1 MVCTGVTLET
11 NDSNENKSMTVQ
23 DEASTFESLFSARKR
38 VHHELSKAV
47 IGQASVTDQILI
59 AMLTGGNCL
68 ITGAPGLAKTLLV
81 KSLAR
86 VFDLNFNRIQFT
98 PDLMP
103 ADITGMEI
111 LQDTPEGRA
120 LRFVH
125 GPVFAQ
131 MLLADEINRTPPKTQ
146 AALLEAMQEKQVTVA
161 GRRYALPTPFFV
173 LATQNPVEMEGTYVL
188 PEAQLD
194 RFMFNVVMDYLPEE
208 DEVEVVQ
215 RTTSPAGEP
224 VNALFGS
231 EDVIAFQ
238 QLVRTVPVSRDVVG
252 FAVRLAKRTRPQSD
266 AAPDFVRR
274 FVNWGAGTRA
284 GQCLV
289 MGAKV
294 LAVWAG
300 RSHVIEDDIRALAHP
315 VLRHRIQLNYKAEAE
330 GATVES
336 IIQRLIKE
344 GG

>member
-1 MVCTGVTLET
+1 
-11 NDSNENKSMTVQ
+11 MTQ
-23 DEASTFESLFSARKR
+23 KDESSTFETLLGARAR
-38 VHHELSKAV
+38 IHHELGKAV
-47 IGQASVTDQILI
+47 IGQKAVIEQIVI
-59 AMLTGGNCL
+59 SMLTGGNCL

-81 KSLAR
+81 KSLAQ
-86 VFDLNFNRIQFT
+86 VFQLDFNRIQFT

-120 LRFVH
+120 LRFVK

-161 GRRYALPTPFFV
+161 GKRYSLPSPFFV

-194 RFMFNVVMDYLPEE
+194 RFMFNVVIDYLPEAE
-208 DEVEVVQ
+208 EVEVVH

-224 VNALFGS
+224 VGGLFGS
-231 EDVIAFQ
+231 DDVIAFQ
-238 QLVRTVPVSRDVVG
+238 RLVRTVPVSSEVVS
-252 FAVRLAKRTRPQSD
+252 FAVRLAKATRPQGAD
-266 AAPDFVRR
+266 APDFVRK

-294 LAVWAG
+294 LAIWAG
-300 RSHVIEDDIRALAHP
+300 RSHVIEEDVMALAHP

-330 GATVES
+330 GVTVES
-336 IIQRLIKE
+336 IIQRLLR
-344 GG
+344 GGV

>member
-1 MVCTGVTLET
+1 
-11 NDSNENKSMTVQ
+11 MTAK
-23 DEASTFESLFSARKR
+23 DEASTFETLLGARER
-38 VHHELSKAV
+38 IHHELVKVVIGQKAV
-47 IGQASVTDQILI
+47 IEQILI

-81 KSLAR
+81 KSLAQ
-86 VFDLNFNRIQFT
+86 VFRLDFNRIQFT

-120 LRFVH
+120 LRFVQ

-161 GRRYALPTPFFV
+161 GKRYALPSPFFV

-194 RFMFNVVMDYLPEE
+194 RFMFNVVIDYLPEA
-208 DEVEVVQ
+208 DEVDVVQ
-215 RTTSPAGEP
+215 RTTSPAGEA
-224 VNALFGS
+224 VEGLFGS
-231 EDVIAFQ
+231 EDVLAFQ
-238 QLVRTVPVSRDVVG
+238 RLVRTVPVSREVVS
-252 FAVRLAKRTRPQSD
+252 FAVRLAKRTRPQD
-266 AAPDFVRR
+266 NDAPDFVKK

-294 LAVWAG
+294 LAIWGG
-300 RSHVIEDDIRALAHP
+300 RSHVIEEDVMALAHP

-330 GATVES
+330 GVTVES
-336 IIQRLIKE
+336 IIQRLLR
-344 GG
+344 GGI

>member
-1 MVCTGVTLET
+1 
-11 NDSNENKSMTVQ
+11 MTAK
-23 DEASTFESLFSARKR
+23 DEASTFETLLSARER
-38 VHHELSKAV
+38 IHNELGKAV
-47 IGQASVTDQILI
+47 IGQKAVIEQILI

-81 KSLAR
+81 KSLAQ
-86 VFDLNFNRIQFT
+86 VFRLDFNRIQFT

-120 LRFVH
+120 LRFVQ

-161 GRRYALPTPFFV
+161 GKRYSLPSPFFV

-194 RFMFNVVMDYLPEE
+194 RFMFNVVIDYLPEA
-208 DEVEVVQ
+208 DEVDVVQ

-224 VNALFGS
+224 VEGLFGS
-231 EDVIAFQ
+231 EDVLAFQ
-238 QLVRTVPVSRDVVG
+238 RLVRTVPVSRDVVS

-266 AAPDFVRR
+266 DAPDFVKK

-294 LAVWAG
+294 LAIWAG
-300 RSHVIEDDIRALAHP
+300 RSHVIEEDVMALAHP

-330 GATVES
+330 GVTVES
-336 IIQRLIKE
+336 VIQRLLR
-344 GG
+344 GGV

>member
-1 MVCTGVTLET
+1 
-11 NDSNENKSMTVQ
+11 MTAK
-23 DEASTFESLFSARKR
+23 DEASTFETLLGARER
-38 VHHELSKAV
+38 IHHELGKVVIGQKAV
-47 IGQASVTDQILI
+47 IEQILI

-81 KSLAR
+81 KSLAQ
-86 VFDLNFNRIQFT
+86 VFRLDFNRIQFT

-120 LRFVH
+120 LRFVQ

-161 GRRYALPTPFFV
+161 GKRYALPSPFFV

-194 RFMFNVVMDYLPEE
+194 RFMFNVVIDYLPEA
-208 DEVEVVQ
+208 DEVDVVQ
-215 RTTSPAGEP
+215 RTTSPAGEA
-224 VNALFGS
+224 VEGLFGS

-238 QLVRTVPVSRDVVG
+238 RLVRTVPVSREVVS
-252 FAVRLAKRTRPQSD
+252 FAVRLAKRTRPQD
-266 AAPDFVRR
+266 NDAPDFVKK

-294 LAVWAG
+294 LAIWGG
-300 RSHVIEDDIRALAHP
+300 RSHVIEEDVMALAHP

-330 GATVES
+330 GVTVES
-336 IIQRLIKE
+336 IIQRLLR
-344 GG
+344 GGI

>member
-1 MVCTGVTLET
+1 M
-11 NDSNENKSMTVQ
+11 NAK
-23 DEASTFESLFSARKR
+23 DEASTYETLLGARER
-38 VHHELSKAV
+38 IHRELGKAV
-47 IGQASVTDQILI
+47 IGQKAVIEQILI

-81 KSLAR
+81 KSLAQ
-86 VFDLNFNRIQFT
+86 VFRLDFNRIQFT

-120 LRFVH
+120 LRFVQ
-125 GPVFAQ
+125 GPVFSQ

-161 GRRYALPTPFFV
+161 GRRYALPSPFFV

-194 RFMFNVVMDYLPEE
+194 RFMFNVVIDYLPEA
-208 DEVEVVQ
+208 DEVDVVQ
-215 RTTSPAGEP
+215 RTTSPAGEA
-224 VNALFGS
+224 VEGLFGS

-238 QLVRTVPVSRDVVG
+238 RLVRTVPVSREVVS
-252 FAVRLAKRTRPQSD
+252 FAVRLAKSTRPQD
-266 AAPDFVRR
+266 DGAPDFVKK

-294 LAVWAG
+294 LAIWGG
-300 RSHVIEDDIRALAHP
+300 RSHVIEEDVMALAHP

-330 GATVES
+330 GVTVES
-336 IIQRLIKE
+336 IIQRLLR
-344 GG
+344 GGV

>member
-1 MVCTGVTLET
+1 
-11 NDSNENKSMTVQ
+11 MTAK
-23 DEASTFESLFSARKR
+23 DEASTFETLLGARER
-38 VHHELSKAV
+38 IHHELGKVVIGQKAV
-47 IGQASVTDQILI
+47 IEQILI

-81 KSLAR
+81 KSLAQ
-86 VFDLNFNRIQFT
+86 VFRLDFNRIQFT

-120 LRFVH
+120 LRFVQ

-161 GRRYALPTPFFV
+161 GKRYALPSPFFV

-194 RFMFNVVMDYLPEE
+194 RFMFNVVIDYLPEA
-208 DEVEVVQ
+208 DEVDVVQ
-215 RTTSPAGEP
+215 RTTSPAGEA
-224 VNALFGS
+224 VEGLFGS
-231 EDVIAFQ
+231 EDVLAFQ
-238 QLVRTVPVSRDVVG
+238 RLVRTVPVSREVVS
-252 FAVRLAKRTRPQSD
+252 FAVRLAKRTRPQD
-266 AAPDFVRR
+266 NDAPDFVKK

-294 LAVWAG
+294 LAIWGG
-300 RSHVIEDDIRALAHP
+300 RSHVIEEDVMALAHP

-330 GATVES
+330 GVTVES
-336 IIQRLIKE
+336 IIQRLLR
-344 GG
+344 GGI

>member
-1 MVCTGVTLET
+1 
-11 NDSNENKSMTVQ
+11 
-23 DEASTFESLFSARKR
+23 
-38 VHHELSKAV
+38 
-47 IGQASVTDQILI
+47 
-59 AMLTGGNCL
+59 MLTGGNCL

-81 KSLAR
+81 KSLAQ
-86 VFDLNFNRIQFT
+86 VFRLDFNRIQFT

-111 LQDTPEGRA
+111 LQDTPEGRS
-120 LRFVH
+120 LRFVQ

-161 GRRYALPTPFFV
+161 GKRYSLPSPFFV

-194 RFMFNVVMDYLPEE
+194 RFMFNVVIDYLPEA
-208 DEVEVVQ
+208 DEVDVVQ

-224 VNALFGS
+224 VEGLFGS
-231 EDVIAFQ
+231 EDVLAFQ
-238 QLVRTVPVSRDVVG
+238 RLVRTVPVSRDVVS

-266 AAPDFVRR
+266 DAPDFVKK

-294 LAVWAG
+294 LAIWAG
-300 RSHVIEDDIRALAHP
+300 RSHVIEEDVMALAHP
-315 VLRHRIQLNYKAEAE
+315 VVRHRIQLNYKAEAE
-330 GATVES
+330 GVTVES
-336 IIQRLIKE
+336 VIQRLLR
-344 GG
+344 GGV

>member
-1 MVCTGVTLET
+1 
-11 NDSNENKSMTVQ
+11 
-23 DEASTFESLFSARKR
+23 
-38 VHHELSKAV
+38 
-47 IGQASVTDQILI
+47 
-59 AMLTGGNCL
+59 
-68 ITGAPGLAKTLLV
+68 
-81 KSLAR
+81 
-86 VFDLNFNRIQFT
+86 
-98 PDLMP
+98 MP

-120 LRFVH
+120 LRFVQ

-161 GRRYALPTPFFV
+161 GKRYALPSPFFV

-194 RFMFNVVMDYLPEE
+194 RFMFNVVIDYLPEA
-208 DEVEVVQ
+208 DEVDVVQ
-215 RTTSPAGEP
+215 RTTSPAGEA
-224 VNALFGS
+224 VEGLFGS
-231 EDVIAFQ
+231 EDVLAFQ
-238 QLVRTVPVSRDVVG
+238 RLVRTVPVSREVVS
-252 FAVRLAKRTRPQSD
+252 FAVRLAKRTRPQD
-266 AAPDFVRR
+266 NDAPDFVKK

-294 LAVWAG
+294 LAIWGG
-300 RSHVIEDDIRALAHP
+300 RSHVIEEDVMALAHP

-330 GATVES
+330 GVTVES
-336 IIQRLIKE
+336 IIQRLLR
-344 GG
+344 GGI

>member
-1 MVCTGVTLET
+1 
-11 NDSNENKSMTVQ
+11 MTAK
-23 DEASTFESLFSARKR
+23 DEASTFETLLGARER
-38 VHHELSKAV
+38 IHHELGKVVIGQKAV
-47 IGQASVTDQILI
+47 IEQILI

-81 KSLAR
+81 KSLAQ
-86 VFDLNFNRIQFT
+86 VFRLDFNRIQFT

-120 LRFVH
+120 LRFVQ

-161 GRRYALPTPFFV
+161 GKRYALPSPFFV

-194 RFMFNVVMDYLPEE
+194 RFMFNVVIDYLPEA
-208 DEVEVVQ
+208 DEVDVVQ
-215 RTTSPAGEP
+215 RTTSPAGEA
-224 VNALFGS
+224 VEGLFGS
-231 EDVIAFQ
+231 EDVLAFQ
-238 QLVRTVPVSRDVVG
+238 RLVRTVPVSREVVS
-252 FAVRLAKRTRPQSD
+252 FAVRLAKRTRPQD
-266 AAPDFVRR
+266 NDAPDFVKK

-294 LAVWAG
+294 LAIWGG
-300 RSHVIEDDIRALAHP
+300 RSHVIEEDVMALAHP

-330 GATVES
+330 GVTVES
-336 IIQRLIKE
+336 IIQRLLR
-344 GG
+344 GGF

>member
-1 MVCTGVTLET
+1 LIVCTGVTLET

-47 IGQASVTDQILI
+47 IGQASVIDQILI

-86 VFDLNFNRIQFT
+86 VFDLDFNRIQFT

-111 LQDTPEGRA
+111 LQDTPEGRG

-194 RFMFNVVMDYLPEE
+194 RFMFNVVMDYRSEE
-208 DEVEVVQ
+208 H
-215 RTTSPAGEP
+215 TSD
-224 VNALFGS
+224 S
-231 EDVIAFQ
+231 
-238 QLVRTVPVSRDVVG
+238 
-252 FAVRLAKRTRPQSD
+252 
-266 AAPDFVRR
+266 
-274 FVNWGAGTRA
+274 
-284 GQCLV
+284 
-289 MGAKV
+289 
-294 LAVWAG
+294 
-300 RSHVIEDDIRALAHP
+300 SHR
-315 VLRHRIQLNYKAEAE
+315 
-330 GATVES
+330 
-336 IIQRLIKE
+336 
-344 GG
+344 

>member
-1 MVCTGVTLET
+1 
-11 NDSNENKSMTVQ
+11 MTAK
-23 DEASTFESLFSARKR
+23 DEASTFETLLGARER
-38 VHHELSKAV
+38 IHHELGKVV
-47 IGQASVTDQILI
+47 IGQRAVIEQILI

-81 KSLAR
+81 KSLAQ
-86 VFDLNFNRIQFT
+86 VFRLDFNRIQFT

-120 LRFVH
+120 LRFVQ

-161 GRRYALPTPFFV
+161 GKRYALPSPFFV

-194 RFMFNVVMDYLPEE
+194 RFMFNVVIDYLPEA
-208 DEVEVVQ
+208 DEVDVVQ
-215 RTTSPAGEP
+215 RTTSPAGEA
-224 VNALFGS
+224 VEGLFGS
-231 EDVIAFQ
+231 EDVLAFQ
-238 QLVRTVPVSRDVVG
+238 RLVRTVPVSREVVS
-252 FAVRLAKRTRPQSD
+252 FAVRLAKRTRPQD
-266 AAPDFVRR
+266 NDAPDFVKK

-294 LAVWAG
+294 LAIWGG
-300 RSHVIEDDIRALAHP
+300 RSHVIEEDVMALAHP
-315 VLRHRIQLNYKAEAE
+315 VLRHRVQLNYKAEAE
-330 GATVES
+330 GVTVES
-336 IIQRLIKE
+336 IIQRLLR
-344 GG
+344 GGI

>member
-1 MVCTGVTLET
+1 
-11 NDSNENKSMTVQ
+11 MTAK
-23 DEASTFESLFSARKR
+23 DEASTFNSLFGARER
-38 VHHELSKAV
+38 VHRELDKAVSGQKAV
-47 IGQASVTDQILI
+47 IEQILI

-81 KSLAR
+81 KSLAS
-86 VFDLNFNRIQFT
+86 VFRLDFNRIQFP

-111 LQDTPEGRA
+111 LQDTPEGRS
-120 LRFVH
+120 LRFVQ

-146 AALLEAMQEKQVTVA
+146 AALLEAMQERQVTVA
-161 GRRYALPTPFFV
+161 GKRYALPSPFFV

-194 RFMFNVVMDYLPEE
+194 RFMFNVVIDYLPEE

-224 VNALFGS
+224 VEGLFGS
-231 EDVIAFQ
+231 DDVIAFQ
-238 QLVRTVPVSRDVVG
+238 QLVRTVPVSKDVVG
-252 FAVRLAKRTRPQSD
+252 FAVRLAKFTRPQSGC
-266 AAPDFVRR
+266 APDFVKK

-294 LAVWAG
+294 LAIWAG

-330 GATVES
+330 GVTVES
-336 IIQRLIKE
+336 IIQRLLR
-344 GG
+344 GGN

>member
-1 MVCTGVTLET
+1 
-11 NDSNENKSMTVQ
+11 MTAK
-23 DEASTFESLFSARKR
+23 DEASTFETLLGARER
-38 VHHELSKAV
+38 IHHELGKVV
-47 IGQASVTDQILI
+47 IGQKNVIEQILI

-81 KSLAR
+81 KSLAQ
-86 VFDLNFNRIQFT
+86 VFRLDFNRIQFT

-120 LRFVH
+120 LRFVQ

-161 GRRYALPTPFFV
+161 GKRYSLPSPFFV

-194 RFMFNVVMDYLPEE
+194 RFMFNVVIDYLPEA
-208 DEVEVVQ
+208 DEVDVVQ
-215 RTTSPAGEP
+215 RTTSPAGEA
-224 VNALFGS
+224 VEGLFGS
-231 EDVIAFQ
+231 EDVLAFQ
-238 QLVRTVPVSRDVVG
+238 RLVRTVPVSREVVS
-252 FAVRLAKRTRPQSD
+252 FAVRLAKRTRPQD
-266 AAPDFVRR
+266 NDAPDFVKK

-294 LAVWAG
+294 LAIWGG
-300 RSHVIEDDIRALAHP
+300 RSHVIEEDVMALAHP

-330 GATVES
+330 GVTVES
-336 IIQRLIKE
+336 IIQRLLRRGI
-344 GG
+344 